1 MKGWDGM
8 AQSASIESGRLPH
21 ACLISAASR
30 EEALREAR
38 RLAAAAVCSGAGDKP
53 CGTCRDCRKALSGV
67 HPDIITVARPVD
79 DKGKQKA
86 QITVDQIRALS
97 ADAIVLPNEAER
109 KVYILDEAETMN
121 PAAQNA
127 ALKLLEEPP
136 AGAVFLLCTVNPQL
150 LLPTVR
156 SRCAQLHIG
165 ASAADTADDAVK
177 TLAAG
182 YLKALGAGD
191 EAQLLRWCAAN
202 EGVDGR
208 TFAAFC
214 VEARRLLT
222 DALCCRSSLKGL
234 TRGDMLRLCG
244 LMETLIRYQKVNT
257 GVKQLFGLLAVDSLG
272 GSET

>member
-1 MKGWDGM
+1 M

-21 ACLISAASR
+21 ACLISASSR

-38 RLAAAAVCSGAGDKP
+38 RLAAAAVCSGTGDKP
-53 CGTCRDCRKALSGV
+53 CGSCRDCRKALSGV
-67 HPDIITVARPVD
+67 HPDIITVARQVD

-136 AGAVFLLCTVNPQL
+136 AGTVFLLCTVNPLL

-156 SRCAQLHIG
+156 SRCAQLSVGG
-165 ASAADTADDAVK
+165 AAGEADEAVK
-177 TLAAG
+177 ELAAG
-182 YLKALGAGD
+182 YLKALGTGD

-214 VEARRLLT
+214 GEVRLHLA
-222 DALCCRSSLKGL
+222 DALCFRGRLKGL
-234 TRGDMLRLCG
+234 SRGDMLRLCA

>member
-1 MKGWDGM
+1 MGRAPVGERGAVADG
-8 AQSASIESGRLPH
+8 R
-21 ACLISAASR
+21 
-30 EEALREAR
+30 
-38 RLAAAAVCSGAGDKP
+38 
-53 CGTCRDCRKALSGV
+53 V
-67 HPDIITVARPVD
+67 HPHVEELAR
-79 DKGKQKA
+79 
-86 QITVDQIRALS
+86 
-97 ADAIVLPNEAER
+97 
-109 KVYILDEAETMN
+109 
-121 PAAQNA
+121 
-127 ALKLLEEPP
+127 
-136 AGAVFLLCTVNPQL
+136 
-150 LLPTVR
+150 
-156 SRCAQLHIG
+156 
-165 ASAADTADDAVK
+165 
-177 TLAAG
+177 AAG